1 MADSVQ
7 DSSMPRHGSVRRLA
21 PYRYS
26 ARFRTRRVPRKWRHR
41 LEPPSARAR
50 RPKGLP
56 GLWTRVRRLIWAWWP
71 WGVATIWALA
81 TDAWNWSVFFGLMAF
96 VTYVAAPRERPPI
109 YGLDHVIPTEDPAFL
124 DSVVGLTGITF
135 LEGNRVDLLN
145 NGDEFYPSMLQAI
158 GGAQVSIT
166 IEAYIYWAGTVGA
179 KFAHALA
186 DRARAGVTVKILLDA
201 VGSSTIGTEILET
214 LESGGCQLAW
224 FNPIKWYSIGQ
235 FNYRTHRKS
244 LIVDGR
250 IGFTGGAGIA
260 DHWAGTRAGS
270 GTLARH
276 ADPDRGAGRVA
287 VADRVSRE
295 TGSKRPASWSAGPR
309 YFPPPEP
316 AGRVPLQRCSAPR
329 DRAHPA
335 PRTLYYFSIV
345 CAQRS
350 IHIAN
355 PYFVPDQAAIDSL
368 VDAGRRGVRVTIL
381 VSGRYND
388 NFVARRNSVRLF
400 GDLLQAGI
408 EIYEYNRT
416 MLHHKTMVVDG
427 EWGTI
432 GTTNFDNRSFA
443 FNEESNVSFVDR
455 RLVGALE
462 EAFERDRAVSD
473 QLTLEAWQA
482 RGLWARAQEAAVWLL
497 QDQV

>member
-1 MADSVQ
+1 MS
-7 DSSMPRHGSVRRLA
+7 RFGSARRLA

-26 ARFRTRRVPRKWRHR
+26 ARFRARRVPRKWRHR

-50 RPKGLP
+50 RPRGLP
-56 GLWTRVRRLIWAWWP
+56 GLWTRIRRMIWAWWP
-71 WGVATIWALA
+71 WGVAAVWALA
-81 TDAWNWSVFFGLMAF
+81 ADAWQWSAFFGVMAF
-96 VTYVAAPRERPPI
+96 VTYWSSPRERPPT
-109 YGLDHVIPTEDPAFL
+109 YGLDHVIPTKDPAFL

-145 NGDEFYPSMLQAI
+145 NGDEFYPSMLRAI
-158 GGAQVSIT
+158 DEARFSVT
-166 IEAYIYWAGTVGA
+166 IEAYIYWAGSVG
-179 KFAHALA
+179 KQFADALA
-186 DRARAGVTVKILLDA
+186 SRARAGVTVKIMLDA

-214 LESGGCQLAW
+214 LEAGGCQLAW
-224 FNPIKWYSIGQ
+224 FNPIKWYSISH

-260 DHWAGTRAGS
+260 DHWVGHAQDPAHWRDMQIRIEGPGVLPLQTGFARNWQQTTGELVS
-270 GTLARH
+270 G
-276 ADPDRGAGRVA
+276 PD
-287 VADRVSRE
+287 
-295 TGSKRPASWSAGPR
+295 
-309 YFPPPEP
+309 YFPPHEP
-316 AGRVPLQRCSAPR
+316 AGRVPLHTVLSSPSTGASA
-329 DRAHPA
+329 A
-335 PRTLYYFSIV
+335 RTLYYFAIV

-355 PYFVPDQAAIDSL
+355 PYFVPDQAAIDAL
-368 VDAGRRGVRVTIL
+368 VDAARRGVRVTII
-381 VSGRYND
+381 VSGRHND
-388 NFVARRNSVRLF
+388 NFIARRNSVRLF
-400 GDLLQAGI
+400 GDLLRAGV
-408 EIYEYNRT
+408 EIFEYSRT

-455 RLVGALE
+455 RLVGDLE
-462 EAFERDRAVSD
+462 EAFERDRDVSN
-473 QLTLEAWQA
+473 QLTFDAWRH
-482 RGLWARAQEAAVWLL
+482 RGVWARAQEALVWLL

>member
-1 MADSVQ
+1 MTRGPVK
-7 DSSMPRHGSVRRLA
+7 RLA

-41 LEPPSARAR
+41 LEPPTAKAR
-50 RPKGLP
+50 RPRGLP
-56 GLWTRVRRLIWAWWP
+56 GLWTRLRRLIWAWWP
-71 WGVATIWALA
+71 WAVAAVWALA
-81 TDAWNWSVFFGLMAF
+81 TDAWNWSVLFGVIAF
-96 VTYVAAPRERPPI
+96 ITHLSSPRERPPT
-109 YGLDHVIPTEDPAFL
+109 YGLDHIIPTEDPAFL

-135 LEGNRVDLLN
+135 LEDNRVDLLN
-145 NGDEFYPSMLQAI
+145 NGDEFYPAMLQAI
-158 GGAQVSIT
+158 GEAQESVT
-166 IEAYIYWAGTVGA
+166 IEAYIYWAGRVGL
-179 KFAHALA
+179 KFARALA
-186 DRARAGVTVKILLDA
+186 DRARDGVTVKILLDA
-201 VGSSTIGTEILET
+201 VGSSSIGTEILET
-214 LESGGCQLAW
+214 LEAGGCQLAW

-260 DHWAGTRAGS
+260 DHWVGHAQDPTHWRDMQIRIEGPGVLPLQS
-270 GTLARH
+270 GFARNWQQTT
-276 ADPDRGAGRVA
+276 GEL
-287 VADRVSRE
+287 VS
-295 TGSKRPASWSAGPR
+295 GPAF
-309 YFPPPEP
+309 FPPPRP
-316 AGRVPLQRCSAPR
+316 AGRVPLHNLLSSPSAG
-329 DRAHPA
+329 ASA
-335 PRTLYYFSIV
+335 ARTLYYFAIV
-345 CAQRS
+345 CARRS

-355 PYFVPDQAAIDSL
+355 PYFVPDQTAIDSL
-368 VDAGRRGVRVTIL
+368 VDAAHRGVRVTIL

-400 GDLLQAGI
+400 GDLLQAGV

-427 EWGTI
+427 AWGTI

-455 RLVGALE
+455 RLVSELAA
-462 EAFERDRAVSD
+462 AFERDCSVSD
-473 QLTLEAWQA
+473 RLTLEAWRRRGITA
-482 RGLWARAQEAAVWLL
+482 RMGEALVWLL

>member
-1 MADSVQ
+1 MS
-7 DSSMPRHGSVRRLA
+7 RHGSVRRLA

-71 WGVATIWALA
+71 WGVATVWALVA
-81 TDAWNWSVFFGLMAF
+81 DEWHWSAFFGLMAF
-96 VTYVAAPRERPPI
+96 VTYLSAPRERAPT

-135 LEGNRVDLLN
+135 LDGNRVDLLN

-158 GGAQVSIT
+158 AGAKVSVT
-166 IEAYIYWAGTVGA
+166 IEAYIYWAGTVGLQ
-179 KFAHALA
+179 FARALA
-186 DRARAGVTVKILLDA
+186 GRARAGVTVKILLDA

-214 LESGGCQLAW
+214 LEAGGCQLAW
-224 FNPIKWYSIGQ
+224 FNPIKWYSIGN

-260 DHWAGTRAGS
+260 DHWAGNAQDPAHWRDMQIRMEGPGVLPLQTGFARNWQQTTGELVS
-270 GTLARH
+270 G
-276 ADPDRGAGRVA
+276 
-287 VADRVSRE
+287 
-295 TGSKRPASWSAGPR
+295 PA

-316 AGRVPLQRCSAPR
+316 AGRVPLHTVLSSPAIGASA
-329 DRAHPA
+329 A
-335 PRTLYYFSIV
+335 RTLYYFSIV
-345 CAQRS
+345 SAQRS

-355 PYFVPDQAAIDSL
+355 PYFVPDQVAIDAL
-368 VDAGRRGVRVTIL
+368 VDAARRGVRVTIL

-388 NFVARRNSVRLF
+388 NFIARRNSVRLF
-400 GDLLQAGI
+400 GDLLRAGV
-408 EIYEYNRT
+408 EIFEYNRT

-455 RLVGALE
+455 RLLGELE
-462 EAFERDRAVSD
+462 EAFERDRGLSDAV
-473 QLTLEAWQA
+473 TLDAWQR
-482 RGLWARAQEAAVWLL
+482 RGVWARAQEAAVWLL

>member
-1 MADSVQ
+1 
-7 DSSMPRHGSVRRLA
+7 MPRHASVRRLA

-41 LEPPSARAR
+41 LEPPAARAR
-50 RPKGLP
+50 RPHGLP
-56 GLWTRVRRLIWAWWP
+56 GLWTRLRRLIWAWWP
-71 WGVATIWALA
+71 WGAATIWALVR
-81 TDAWNWSVFFGLMAF
+81 DAWNWAAFFGTMAF
-96 VTYVAAPRERPPI
+96 LTYLAAPRERSPN
-109 YGLDHVIPTEDPAFL
+109 YGLDHFLPTADPAFL

-135 LEGNRVDLLN
+135 LDGNKVELLN

-158 GGAQVSIT
+158 RDAKESVT
-166 IEAYIYWAGTVGA
+166 IEAYIYWAGNIGLE
-179 KFAHALA
+179 FAHALA

-201 VGSSTIGTEILET
+201 VGSSTIGTAILET

-260 DHWAGTRAGS
+260 DHWS
-270 GTLARH
+270 GHAQDPTHWRDMQIRIEGPGVLPLQTGFARNWQQTTGELVSG
-276 ADPDRGAGRVA
+276 PD
-287 VADRVSRE
+287 
-295 TGSKRPASWSAGPR
+295 
-309 YFPPPEP
+309 YFPAPEP
-316 AGRVPLQRCSAPR
+316 AGRVPLHTLLSSPAMGASA
-329 DRAHPA
+329 A
-335 PRTLYYFSIV
+335 RTLYYFAIV
-345 CAQRS
+345 CAQRT

-355 PYFVPDQAAIDSL
+355 PYFVPDAVAIDAL
-368 VDAGRRGVRVTIL
+368 VNAARRGVRVTII

-400 GDLLQAGI
+400 GDLLEAGI
-408 EIYEYNRT
+408 EIYEYNHT
-416 MLHHKTMVVDG
+416 MLHHKTMAVDG

-455 RLVGALE
+455 RLLGDLE
-462 EAFERDRAVSD
+462 ASFERDRAVSD
-473 QLTLEAWQA
+473 RLTLDAWRH
-482 RGLWARAQEAAVWLL
+482 RGVWARIQEAAVWLL

>member
-1 MADSVQ
+1 
-7 DSSMPRHGSVRRLA
+7 
-21 PYRYS
+21 
-26 ARFRTRRVPRKWRHR
+26 
-41 LEPPSARAR
+41 
-50 RPKGLP
+50 
-56 GLWTRVRRLIWAWWP
+56 
-71 WGVATIWALA
+71 VATIWALA

-96 VTYVAAPRERPPI
+96 LTYVAAPRERPPI
-109 YGLDHVIPTEDPAFL
+109 YGLDHVIPTGDPAFL

-158 GGAQVSIT
+158 GEAQESIT

-186 DRARAGVTVKILLDA
+186 DQARAGVTVKILLDA

-260 DHWAGTRAGS
+260 DHWS
-270 GTLARH
+270 GTAQDPAHWRDMQIRIEGPGVLPLQTGFARNWQQTTGELVSG
-276 ADPDRGAGRVA
+276 PD
-287 VADRVSRE
+287 
-295 TGSKRPASWSAGPR
+295 
-309 YFPPPEP
+309 YFPPPES
-316 AGRVPLQRCSAPR
+316 AGRVPLHTVLSSPSTGAS
-329 DRAHPA
+329 DA
-335 PRTLYYFSIV
+335 RTLYYFAIV
-345 CAQRS
+345 CARRS

-368 VDAGRRGVRVTIL
+368 VDASRRGVRVTIL

-388 NFVARRNSVRLF
+388 NFVARRNSARLF

-462 EAFERDRAVSD
+462 ETFERDRAVSD
-473 QLTLEAWQA
+473 KLTLEAWRA
-482 RGLWARAQEAAVWLL
+482 RGVWARAQEAAVWLL